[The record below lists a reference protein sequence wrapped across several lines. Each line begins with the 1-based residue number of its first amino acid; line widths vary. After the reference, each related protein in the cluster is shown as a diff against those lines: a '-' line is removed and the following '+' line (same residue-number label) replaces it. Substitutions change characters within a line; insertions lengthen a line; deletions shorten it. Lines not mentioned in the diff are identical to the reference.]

1 MLLLLLILPLGGF
14 EILVVPAVL
23 WTLGPASWHLPLAIL
38 ALVVVALAGAAL
50 LQRYRLGSA
59 ERRTS
64 LAEQAGWRWP
74 AGMPAEQYRLRLATF
89 LLLHGWRMN
98 GSTVTDT
105 GRVQVAARKERCV
118 LAMLCVGPDRNAASD
133 TDAVALATFRKEI
146 GATHAVLVT
155 TVPRPNAAMT
165 ATTMDIRFEDLAA
178 LDLTLGLQTGFL
190 A

>member
-14 EILVVPAVL
+14 EILVVPAAL
-23 WTLGPASWHLPLAIL
+23 WTLGPASWHLPLAIVML
-38 ALVVVALAGAAL
+38 LVVAAASTAL
-50 LQRYRLGSA
+50 LQKYRTGSA
-59 ERRTS
+59 ERRGN

-74 AGMPAEQYRLRLATF
+74 PGMPAEQYRLRLATF

-98 GSTVTDT
+98 GSAVTET
-105 GRVQVAARKERCV
+105 GRVRVAARKERCV
-118 LAMLCVGPDRNAASD
+118 LAMLCVGPDRDAAG
-133 TDAVALATFRKEI
+133 DADAAALAAFRKEI

-155 TVPRPNAAMT
+155 TAPRPNAAMT